1 VLEIY
6 YRFKGVAAHASNG
19 AHLGR
24 SALDALELMNVGVN
38 FLREHMPQD
47 CRVHYAITDA
57 GGKAANVVQSR
68 TEALYLVRA
77 PELPVA
83 LDLAARVDRIAK
95 GAAMMTDTEVEIVFD
110 RAATNL
116 LPNITLESAIHANMV
131 DLGPVPFDDR
141 DVAFAQEIQNT
152 LTPEAIKSSVRLYQI
167 KKDVFLNGKV
177 DGSSPLHLGL
187 RDFEGESHFRAG
199 STDVGDVSWVT
210 PTAQCWAPAW
220 AIGTAP
226 HTWQVVAQGKSPAA
240 HKAFAHAAKSLASTG
255 LDLILNP
262 DLLAQAKAEWL
273 EKTEGRPYQC
283 PIPAHIGP
291 KIGHP

>member
-1 VLEIY
+1 M
-6 YRFKGVAAHASNG
+6 AAHASNG

-131 DLGPVPFDDR
+131 DLGPVPFDDK
-141 DVAFAQEIQNT
+141 DVTFAQEI
-152 LTPEAIKSSVRLYQI
+152 
-167 KKDVFLNGKV
+167 
-177 DGSSPLHLGL
+177 
-187 RDFEGESHFRAG
+187 
-199 STDVGDVSWVT
+199 
-210 PTAQCWAPAW
+210 
-220 AIGTAP
+220 
-226 HTWQVVAQGKSPAA
+226 
-240 HKAFAHAAKSLASTG
+240 
-255 LDLILNP
+255 
-262 DLLAQAKAEWL
+262 
-273 EKTEGRPYQC
+273 
-283 PIPAHIGP
+283 
-291 KIGHP
+291 

>member
-1 VLEIY
+1 
-6 YRFKGVAAHASNG
+6 
-19 AHLGR
+19 
-24 SALDALELMNVGVN
+24 M
-38 FLREHMPQD
+38 
-47 CRVHYAITDA
+47 
-57 GGKAANVVQSR
+57 
-68 TEALYLVRA
+68 
-77 PELPVA
+77 A

-131 DLGPVPFDDR
+131 DIGPVPFDDK

-226 HTWQVVAQGKSPAA
+226 HTWQ
-240 HKAFAHAAKSLASTG
+240 
-255 LDLILNP
+255 
-262 DLLAQAKAEWL
+262 
-273 EKTEGRPYQC
+273 
-283 PIPAHIGP
+283 
-291 KIGHP
+291 